1 MDMLSK
7 ILWLAGSAIF
17 FILGTVHLCYT
28 FFTTKFDPRNKNLI
42 EEMKNTSPR
51 LTNETTMWKTWTGF
65 NASHSAG
72 AIFIGLIN
80 SILALENF
88 SVIENSFLLS
98 LCTILT
104 TVFYLWLAKKYWF
117 SIPYTGILIA
127 VCCFIISPV
136 LSFFL

>member
-1 MDMLSK
+1 MLSK

-17 FILGTVHLCYT
+17 FILGILHLYYT
-28 FFTTKFDPRNKNLI
+28 FFTAKLNPRNKNI
-42 EEMKNTSPR
+42 IDEMKSTSLH
-51 LTNETTMWKTWTGF
+51 LTNETTMWKAWIGF

-80 SILALENF
+80 ILLAAENF

-104 TVFYLWLAKKYWF
+104 SVFYLWLAKRYWF
-117 SIPYTGILIA
+117 SIPFIGILAA

-136 LSFFL
+136 LSFFTW

>member
-1 MDMLSK
+1 MISK

-17 FILGTVHLCYT
+17 FILGTLHLYYT
-28 FFTTKFDPRNKNLI
+28 FFTGKFNPRNKNVI
-42 EEMKNTSPR
+42 EDMKNTSPQ
-51 LTNETTMWKTWTGF
+51 LTNETTMWKAWIGF

-80 SILALENF
+80 ILLAAENF

-104 TVFYLWLAKKYWF
+104 SVFYLWLAKRYWF
-117 SIPYTGILIA
+117 SIPFIGILVA

-136 LSFFL
+136 LSFFA